1 MYFEWNM
8 LMNRNNVLISNDM
21 LQEKAKE
28 FAQYFIP
35 IYEDIDKCTFSKG
48 WLTGFK
54 KRYKISRQTIIGE
67 SGSVD
72 KELVKASR
80 IEIRKI
86 LVKYSLD
93 DIYNLDETALFYQ

>member
-35 IYEDIDKCTFSKG
+35 IYEDIDKQLKDG
-48 WLTGFK
+48 
-54 KRYKISRQTIIGE
+54 
-67 SGSVD
+67 
-72 KELVKASR
+72 
-80 IEIRKI
+80 
-86 LVKYSLD
+86 
-93 DIYNLDETALFYQ
+93 